1 MKCMPRIS
9 AKDKSTFKSKG
20 KSGKHVASVT
30 PYGYLKDEND
40 GNHWIVD
47 EEAAEIV
54 RLIFNGLLMGW
65 VLIR

>member
-1 MKCMPRIS
+1 M
-9 AKDKSTFKSKG
+9 
-20 KSGKHVASVT
+20 ASVT

-54 RLIFNGLLMGW
+54 RQSVE
-65 VLIR
+65 VLNRHDKEIKQIDTRMDKLTLVEE